1 MLRSLRA
8 WLATAAIALA
18 CWLACL
24 IPEASARPEDLRAK
38 LVRHETPRGLCPG
51 EATNVEVV
59 LLNIGDE
66 PWDPETRDRLAYHWR
81 DAAGQ
86 AVIYD
91 GERTQLPEVVAPG
104 ESITLQA
111 RLVAPEQPGPLRLQW
126 KLVREGVRWVPTE
139 DNETPVE
146 IADSDRPALALSVQ
160 AGQANEKVVAGGRF
174 TVDVQVENL
183 GCATLSSDA
192 ADNLAYHWLSEDGQM
207 LVFDGQRTPM
217 PTLTPG
223 ASQTVRASVRAPEQA
238 GTYRLQWAMVREG
251 LTWVDV
257 DPDASTPTE
266 TVTVGEPPLTWA
278 WAIVDPLESLAV
290 AEATT
295 VAVSLTNTGTEAW
308 QAEAGDRLGYRWL
321 DAEGEPLAGEGLR
334 TPLPAVVEPGQTI
347 EVRARVQAPPSP
359 GRFALAWQPV
369 REHVRWFGPPT
380 SGPEPPT
387 VEITP
392 ARLAWSLVEIDEP
405 GAVWVGHDDTVTI
418 TIQNAGADT
427 WSSKSH
433 ADHLSYRWLTTDGQ
447 PVDEGVRTVLPHDVA
462 PGETVTVQ
470 MRLRG
475 PDQPG
480 RYVLEVDM
488 VREHVRWYGPP
499 KQGQARYVVAASR
512 AAVGVSI
519 AYVFLTVF
527 FVALRRKHLR
537 GEGWTP
543 QRIWMLDRVV
553 LPLWTMLAAGLAG
566 EGFIELGGVP
576 YWEGGHAVAWSCAAL
591 VGLLVALLPDRAQA
605 WGAAAASVFV
615 TLLVVADLAYL
626 EFFGSI
632 VPLTALLA
640 FHHLGDAHGTVTS
653 LLTTRHLWVMG
664 LPLSG
669 LLLALT
675 LGPRAARP
683 APSARWRTRIV
694 VALLL
699 SLAGSHA
706 VRKLSTHLSGRL
718 GARVFSQHDNVGRF
732 GLLGAH
738 LFELARQTRDA
749 LQTKEPPSGEAR
761 ARIERLFAA
770 RAEARARPT
779 AVTGKAKGYNL
790 VVLQVE
796 ALSSW
801 AMGLEVDGQA
811 ITPYLDSIAD
821 DAWLSQSIWDQT
833 AQGRT
838 SDAEFLVLSSGHP
851 LAEGALSFRHDDNG
865 FETLVHAL
873 TEHGYASLSAHPYA
887 RGFWNRAVLHPR
899 YGFADSMFRR
909 ELGKGPVSGWGLAD
923 GPFLQRMI
931 EPIAALPQP
940 WVTFMITLSLHHP
953 YDSFPAEL
961 SELELTELAGT
972 PVGYYL
978 QAMRHFDSAF
988 RRFMQDLE
996 AHGLADH
1003 TIVALYGDHVTGIE
1017 NRRAVWQLAGWDG
1030 WSPDVPK
1037 RIRRVP
1043 LMILAP
1049 GIERPK
1055 VDPGQPRGQI
1065 DIGPT
1070 VLDLL
1075 GVPAPRAFVGRS
1087 LAAPGERPVV
1097 LPDGSVVTVE
1107 RLFVA
1112 SGRDVPREGSC
1123 FDLPS
1128 GTTRPRAD
1136 CDDLVAHA
1144 KAELDASRAVV
1155 EHDLHRH
1162 LGEP

>member
-1 MLRSLRA
+1 M
-8 WLATAAIALA
+8 
-18 CWLACL
+18 
-24 IPEASARPEDLRAK
+24 
-38 LVRHETPRGLCPG
+38 
-51 EATNVEVV
+51 
-59 LLNIGDE
+59 
-66 PWDPETRDRLAYHWR
+66 
-81 DAAGQ
+81 
-86 AVIYD
+86 
-91 GERTQLPEVVAPG
+91 
-104 ESITLQA
+104 
-111 RLVAPEQPGPLRLQW
+111 
-126 KLVREGVRWVPTE
+126 VREGVRWVPTE
-139 DNETPVE
+139 DGETRVE
-146 IADSDRPALALSVQ
+146 IADSDRRALALSVQ
-160 AGQANEKVVAGGRF
+160 AGAPNEDVVAGGRF
-174 TVDVQVENL
+174 TVDVEVQNL
-183 GCATLSSDA
+183 GCATLSPEAS
-192 ADNLAYHWLSEDGQM
+192 DNLAYHWLAEDGTM

-223 ASQTVRASVRAPEQA
+223 ASGTVRATVRAPELA

-251 LTWVDV
+251 LRWVDV
-257 DPDASTPTE
+257 DPDASRWDSA
-266 TVTVGEPPLTWA
+266 VAVGDPPLTWA

-308 QAEAGDRLGYRWL
+308 RSDAGDRLGYRWL
-321 DAEGEPLAGEGLR
+321 DAGGKQVGGEGLR
-334 TPLPAVVEPGQTI
+334 TPLPAVVEPGQTV
-347 EVRARVQAPPSP
+347 EVRARVQAPPEP
-359 GRFALAWQPV
+359 GRYALAWQPV
-369 REHVRWFGPPT
+369 REHVRWYGPPT
-380 SGPEPPT
+380 SGPAPPR

-392 ARLAWSLVEIDEP
+392 ARLAWSLVEIEDP
-405 GAVWVGHDDTVTI
+405 GAIWVGHDDSITI
-418 TIQNAGADT
+418 TIENAGADA
-427 WSSKSH
+427 WSSSKH
-433 ADHLSYRWLTTDGQ
+433 ADHLSYRWLTLDGEQ
-447 PVDEGVRTVLPHDVA
+447 ADEGVRTVLPHDVE
-462 PGETVTVQ
+462 PGESVTVT

-499 KQGQARYVVAASR
+499 KAGQARYPVVASR
-512 AAVGVSI
+512 AAVGLSI
-519 AYVFLTVF
+519 AYVFVTVF

-537 GEGWTP
+537 GQGWTP
-543 QRIWMLDRVV
+543 QRIWWLDRVV
-553 LPLWTMLAAGLAG
+553 LPLWTTLAVGLAG
-566 EGFIELGGVP
+566 EVFIELGGEP
-576 YWEGGHAVAWSCAAL
+576 YWEGGVAVAWSCAAL
-591 VGLLVALLPDRAQA
+591 VGLLVALLPERVQA
-605 WGAAAASVFV
+605 WGAAVAVVFV

-669 LLLALT
+669 LLLAFT
-675 LGPRAARP
+675 LGPRAERP
-683 APSARWRTRIV
+683 ASSLRWRTRIV

-699 SLAGSHA
+699 ALAASHA
-706 VRKLSTHLSGRL
+706 VRKLSKHLGGRL

-761 ARIERLFAA
+761 AKLERFF
-770 RAEARARPT
+770 EARARARAEPT
-779 AVTGKAKGYNL
+779 TVTGAAKGYNL

-801 AMGLEVDGQA
+801 AMGLEVDGQPV
-811 ITPYLDSIAD
+811 TPYLDSIAD
-821 DAWLSQSIWDQT
+821 EAWLSQSVWDQT

-851 LAEGALSFRHDDNG
+851 LAEGALSFRHDDND
-865 FETLVHAL
+865 FETLIHAL
-873 TEHGYASLSAHPYA
+873 TEQGYASLSAHPYA

-899 YGFADSMFRR
+899 YGFSDSMFRR

-961 SELELTELAGT
+961 SELELTELSGT

-1003 TIVALYGDHVTGIE
+1003 TIVAFYGDHVTGIE
-1017 NRRAVWQLAGWDG
+1017 NRRAVWELAGWDA

-1043 LMILAP
+1043 LMIFAP
-1049 GIERPK
+1049 GIAKPPS
-1055 VDPGQPRGQI
+1055 DPGQPRGQI

-1075 GVPAPRAFVGRS
+1075 GVPAPTAFVGRS
-1087 LAAPGERPVV
+1087 LAAPAQRPVV
-1097 LPDGSVVTVE
+1097 LPDGSVVTAD

-1128 GTTRPRAD
+1128 GTTRPRGD
-1136 CDDLVAHA
+1136 CDALVEHA
-1144 KAELDASRAVV
+1144 KTELDASRAVV
-1155 EHDLHRH
+1155 EHDLHRR
-1162 LGEP
+1162 LRPEP